1 MHSLLRFSLFIALT
15 LLPLTSP
22 PASAALESAAVK
34 DAHVTTRL
42 VAPSE
47 GIRAGEPFTI
57 LLRLEMDEGWHT
69 YTDPPG
75 DAGMATQV
83 EWTLPPGFSA
93 GPIQWPE
100 AHDFH
105 LGSLKTRGY
114 EGTVD
119 LPVRITPPANIPDQ
133 AATLQAQVS
142 WLACKIECVP
152 GSTDLTL
159 ELPILHG
166 QATDGSTTALP
177 GLATAWLFA
186 FLGGLILNLMPCVL
200 PVLSLKVLGFV
211 EQAGGDPRKA
221 RSHGLAFT
229 VGVIGSFLL
238 LAGALLLLR
247 AGGESIGWGFQLQ
260 NPAIVIGLAF
270 VFLLLALNLFGL
282 FEIGV
287 GLVAAGGA
295 TARLSGHS
303 RSMAD
308 GVLAVVVASPCTAP
322 FMGSALGFSLSQ
334 PPLYA
339 LSVFATLGLGLAAP
353 YLLLSFQPA
362 LLKWLPKPG
371 AWMIVFK
378 KALAFPLLGAV
389 VWLLWV
395 FGLQTGPTAMSL
407 ALAGMILAGL
417 AAWIYGQWSLPHLP
431 ARTRLGAVLAS
442 TLLLAGG
449 FALALPTSEN
459 VVPEVSRTRETLP
472 AGWEPF
478 SEQRLAELRAEGRPV
493 FVDFTAA
500 WCITCQWNKQ
510 NVLTT
515 PAVREAFETRDVT
528 VLVADWTRKD
538 PGIARILESH
548 GRQSVPLYLFYDGK
562 AEPVML
568 PEILTTQLIM
578 EVLRPRKMKL
588 AGLSARLRD

>member
-1 MHSLLRFSLFIALT
+1 MNSLLRFSLLVALT
-15 LLPLTSP
+15 FLPWISP
-22 PASAALESAAVK
+22 LASAALESVAVEN
-34 DAHVTTRL
+34 AHVTARLVL

-47 GIRAGEPFTI
+47 GVRAGEPFTI
-57 LLRLEMDEGWHT
+57 LIRLEMDEGWHT

-75 DAGMATQV
+75 DAGMATEV
-83 EWTLPPGFSA
+83 DWTLPPGFSA
-93 GPIQWPE
+93 GAIQWPE

-105 LGSLKTRGY
+105 LGPLKTRGY
-114 EGTVD
+114 EGMVD
-119 LPVRITPPANIPDQ
+119 LPVRITPPAHIPDETV
-133 AATLQAQVS
+133 TLQAQVS
-142 WLACKIECVP
+142 WLACEIECVP
-152 GSTDLTL
+152 GSAGLAL
-159 ELPILHG
+159 ELPILHDG
-166 QATDGSTTALP
+166 QATGGSTAALS

-211 EQAGGDPRKA
+211 QQAGGDPRKA

-229 VGVIGSFLL
+229 TGVVGSFLL
-238 LAGALLLLR
+238 LAGTLLLLR

-260 NPAIVIGLAF
+260 NPVIVIGLAF
-270 VFLLLALNLFGL
+270 IFLLLALNLFGL

-303 RSMAD
+303 RSLAD

-339 LSVFATLGLGLAAP
+339 LSVFAALGLGLAAP

-395 FGLQTGPTAMSL
+395 FGLQTNPTAMSL

-431 ARTRLGAVLAS
+431 ARTRLGASLAAA
-442 TLLLAGG
+442 LLLAAG
-449 FALALPTSEN
+449 FVLALPGSEKT
-459 VVPEVSRTRETLP
+459 VPEVSGTVETLP

-515 PAVREAFETRDVT
+515 PAVREAFEMRGVT
-528 VLVADWTRKD
+528 VLVADWTKKD

-548 GRQSVPLYLFYDGK
+548 GRQSVPLYLFYDGT
-562 AEPVML
+562 AGPVML
-568 PEILTTQLIM
+568 PEILTTQLLM
-578 EVLRPRKMKL
+578 EVLQP
-588 AGLSARLRD
+588 GQT